1 MDGKSFGMTCSKR
14 RAPDIVTELGAS
26 LEDVL
31 YAESFSMIL
40 IDSSNILD
48 IMSYE
53 CSTLFKCLRCN
64 SAQV

>member
-1 MDGKSFGMTCSKR
+1 MTCSKR
-14 RAPDIVTELGAS
+14 RAPDIETELGAS

-40 IDSSNILD
+40 IESSNILD

-53 CSTLFKCLRCN
+53 CSTLFKCLLCN
-64 SAQV
+64 SAQI